1 MLLFVACGNVVLT
14 VFITLIRLAWIVYVT
29 VHGEHVL
36 EGGSNGSLLVMA
48 WGSWLALM
56 ICYVIL
62 CARNHDLT
70 SLRNFSRHFVLY
82 SMLWVTLRG
91 WFMAAHTSMLHVL
104 SWGNRPD
111 RDDVEGDMRRK
122 SLVWM
127 VVVLL
132 LNALAIFGVVM
143 LGVRFEVTLA
153 VVTFISS
160 FPTFVIPA
168 AGVCMPHLDA
178 KGRGKADTGRT
189 SDTVTYKGD

>member
-1 MLLFVACGNVVLT
+1 MVPNATLVVYLT
-14 VFITLIRLAWIVYVT
+14 GKDSPTT
-29 VHGEHVL
+29 
-36 EGGSNGSLLVMA
+36 EGGHTLFDDANVTIAPTQGAVLAFQNVSFSYSGKKADHLYEGLEFGIDCDSRIALVGPNGAGKSTLLKLMA
-48 WGSWLALM
+48 QELLP
-56 ICYVIL
+56 
-62 CARNHDLT
+62 T
-70 SLRNFSRHFVLY
+70 
-82 SMLWVTLRG
+82 
-91 WFMAAHTSMLHVL
+91 
-104 SWGNRPD
+104 
-111 RDDVEGDMRRK
+111 EGDMRRK